1 MATRDTTPST
11 SARGFAFR
19 SKKRETQKLESETH
33 NQEVEMVIITLPQH
47 RSNNYTKPQKN
58 LINQPNSQIK
68 QL

>member
-11 SARGFAFR
+11 SARGFAFPQE
-19 SKKRETQKLESETH
+19 RETQKLERETH

-58 LINQPNSQIK
+58 LINQPNSQRK